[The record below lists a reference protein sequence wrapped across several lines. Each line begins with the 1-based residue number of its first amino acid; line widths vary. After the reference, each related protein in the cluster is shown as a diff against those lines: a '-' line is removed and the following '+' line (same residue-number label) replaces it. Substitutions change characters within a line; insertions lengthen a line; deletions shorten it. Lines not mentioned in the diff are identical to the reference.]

1 MPFNLLDHHVYLSP
15 PQRIAVSSWKQHVP
29 FGMLLID
36 LVRPRLVVELGAHA
50 GVSYC
55 AFCQAVTELQLDTRC
70 VAIDSW
76 EGDLQA
82 GAYGPDILTDLR
94 AYHDARYAAFSTLK
108 QSYFDDAAADFAD
121 GSIDLLHIDGFH
133 TYEAVKHDLE
143 TWLPKLSAQ
152 GVIMLHDIAERS
164 PTFGVWRLWEELKR
178 AYPRHLEF
186 EHGHGLG
193 VVAVGESAPAGL
205 QAVFD
210 LPPDQWAT
218 LRDLMRDLGMRFD
231 ERVDAEA
238 ERLEAAREREASA
251 THIRNLDAMLQRE
264 QRQAAV
270 TIEAQEQQLGETQ
283 RRLDN
288 ALWQLAWLN
297 QSRGVR
303 MVKLA
308 RASRALLRQRG
319 PLWLGRRVALWTLG
333 KRGYYRLDSAAALPA
348 PKQTRPVAREYKQV
362 MFLSGCPGGAMRY
375 RCDHQAEQLNLL
387 GCSAE
392 SAAISTV
399 NLMDLLDRFQCFVL
413 HRVPYDTDVQVFMA
427 EARKRGKPVFFE
439 TDDLVFMPESADNAK
454 HQAELQR
461 FSSQDRALYIEEM
474 GRIRRTLLLCDS
486 ATVSTQP
493 LREWIAPLCAQ
504 VAVTP
509 NVVSKEMIARSQMAL
524 AGRPTNAGDAVVIAY
539 LSGSPSHDRDFLEAQ
554 DAVLWA
560 LDTYPQVSLL
570 VAGPL
575 TLSDQFD
582 RFGARVR
589 REPLGPW
596 QALPALYATISINLA
611 PLERDNP
618 FTEAKSSIKF
628 LEAALLHVPTIASA
642 RSDFKRVMRDGEN
655 GLLAD
660 TPDAWRAALRR
671 LIESPEERRQMG
683 ERAYEDVMGL
693 HTTPA
698 QAPTVFDT
706 LRDHYRAVALPSDA
720 RRLRI
725 NWVVDAPDAEH
736 PLPGHL
742 GLAQGLA
749 ERGHTVHVCLVGA
762 RLDEAARAQWR
773 AAAPAVEI
781 VVGDGA
787 LPAADASIATSDATA
802 RMVAQSHESLFR
814 FVLAMDRSAGA
825 TGADP
830 DSALPLRRIC
840 LNAADG
846 QPRDTSE
853 NAERLAQTLSEHC
866 W

>member
-1 MPFNLLDHHVYLSP
+1 MPFNLLDHSVYLSP
-15 PQRIAVSSWKQHVP
+15 PQRVAVSSWKQHVP

-36 LVRPRLVVELGAHA
+36 LLRPRLVVELGAHA

-55 AFCQAVTELQLDTRC
+55 AFCQAVTELRLDTRC

-76 EGDLQA
+76 EGDSQA
-82 GAYGPDILTDLR
+82 GAYGPDILADLR

-108 QSYFDDAAADFAD
+108 QSYFDDAVADFAD

-152 GVIMLHDIAERS
+152 GVIMLHDIAEHS
-164 PTFGVWRLWEELKR
+164 PTFGVWRLWDELKR
-178 AYPRHLEF
+178 VYPRHLEF

-193 VVAVGESAPAGL
+193 VVAVGESAPAEL

-210 LPPDQWAT
+210 LPPAQWAT

-231 ERVDAEA
+231 ERVNAET

-251 THIRNLDAMLQRE
+251 IHIRNLDATLQRE

-270 TIEAQEQQLGETQ
+270 TIEAHEQQLAETQ

-319 PLWLGRRVALWTLG
+319 PLWLGRRIALWTLG
-333 KRGYYRLDSAAALPA
+333 KRGYYRLDSAAALPT
-348 PKQTRPVAREYKQV
+348 PKQARPVAREHKQV

-413 HRVPYDTDVQVFMA
+413 HRVPYDADVQQFMA

-439 TDDLVFMPESADNAK
+439 TDDLVFMPDGANNAK
-454 HQAELQR
+454 HQAELER
-461 FSSQDRALYIEEM
+461 FSPQDRALYIEEM
-474 GRIRRTLLLCDS
+474 GRIRQTLLLCES

-493 LREWIAPLCAQ
+493 LREWIAPLCAR
-504 VAVTP
+504 VAITP
-509 NVVSKEMIARSQMAL
+509 NVVSQEMIARSQMAL
-524 AGRPTNAGDAVVIAY
+524 ASHAANAGDAVVIAY

-554 DAVLWA
+554 DAILWA
-560 LDTYPQVSLL
+560 LETYPQVSLL

-589 REPLGPW
+589 REPLRPW

-628 LEAALLHVPTIASA
+628 LEAALLNVPTIASA

-683 ERAYEDVMGL
+683 ARAYEDVMRL

-706 LRDHYRAVALPSDA
+706 LRDHYRAVAPPSDA

-725 NWVVDAPDAEH
+725 NWVVDAPDGEQ
-736 PLPGHL
+736 PPPEHL

-749 ERGHTVHVCLVGA
+749 ERGHTVRVCVGGE
-762 RLDEAARAQWR
+762 RLDEAVLARWR

-781 VVGDGA
+781 VAGDDA
-787 LPAADASIATSDATA
+787 LPAADASIATSDAAA
-802 RMVAQSHESLFR
+802 RVVAQGHESLFR
-814 FVLAMDRSAGA
+814 FLLVMDGSAGT

-830 DSALPLRRIC
+830 TTALPLRRIS

-846 QPRDTSE
+846 QPDATSA
-853 NAERLAQTLSEHC
+853 NAEWLAQTLSDHC

>member
-1 MPFNLLDHHVYLSP
+1 MPFNLLDHSVYLSP

-55 AFCQAVTELQLDTRC
+55 AFCQAVTELRLDTRC

-82 GAYGPDILTDLR
+82 GAYGPDILEDLR
-94 AYHDARYAAFSTLK
+94 AYNDAHYAAFSTLK
-108 QSYFDDAAADFAD
+108 QSYFDDAVADFAD
-121 GSIDLLHIDGFH
+121 GSIDLLHIDGLH

-164 PTFGVWRLWEELKR
+164 PTFGVWRLWDELKQV
-178 AYPRHLEF
+178 YPRHLEF

-210 LPPDQWAT
+210 LPPNQWAT

-238 ERLEAAREREASA
+238 ARLEAAREREASA
-251 THIRNLDAMLQRE
+251 IHIRNLDAMLQRE

-270 TIEAQEQQLGETQ
+270 TIESQEQQLAETQ

-319 PLWLGRRVALWTLG
+319 PLWLSRRVALWTLG
-333 KRGYYRLDSAAALPA
+333 KRGYYRLDSAAALPT
-348 PKQTRPVAREYKQV
+348 PKQARPVAREYKQV
-362 MFLSGCPGGAMRY
+362 IFLSGCPGGAMRY

-413 HRVPYDTDVQVFMA
+413 HRVPYDTDVQMFMA

-439 TDDLVFMPESADNAK
+439 TDDLVFMPDGANNAK
-454 HQAELQR
+454 HQAELER
-461 FSSQDRALYIEEM
+461 FSPQDRALYIEEM
-474 GRIRRTLLLCDS
+474 GRIRQTLLLCDS

-493 LREWIAPLCAQ
+493 LREWIAPLCAR
-504 VAVTP
+504 VATTP

-524 AGRPTNAGDAVVIAY
+524 AGRPASAGDEVVIAY

-560 LDTYPQVSLL
+560 LETYPQVSLL

-589 REPLGPW
+589 REPLRPW
-596 QALPALYATISINLA
+596 QALPALYANISINLA

-628 LEAALLHVPTIASA
+628 LEAALLNVPTIASA
-642 RSDFKRVMRDGEN
+642 RSDFKRVVRDGEN

-660 TPDAWRAALRR
+660 TPDTWRAALRR

-683 ERAYEDVMGL
+683 ARAYDDVMRL

-706 LRDHYRAVALPSDA
+706 LRDHYRAIAPPGDA

-725 NWVVDAPDAEH
+725 NWVVDAPDGEQA
-736 PLPGHL
+736 PSKHL
-742 GLAQGLA
+742 GLAQALA
-749 ERGHTVHVCLVGA
+749 ERGHTVRVCVGGA
-762 RLDEAARAQWR
+762 RLDEAALAQWQ
-773 AAAPAVEI
+773 AAAPLVEI
-781 VVGDGA
+781 VVGDDA
-787 LPAADASIATSDATA
+787 LPAADASVATSDATA
-802 RMVAQSHESLFR
+802 RIVAQGHESLFR
-814 FVLAMDRSAGA
+814 FLLVMDGSADA

-830 DSALPLRRIC
+830 NSALPLRRIY
-840 LNAADG
+840 LNAANG
-846 QPRDTSE
+846 QNTSE
-853 NAERLAQTLSEHC
+853 NAERLAQTLNEHC